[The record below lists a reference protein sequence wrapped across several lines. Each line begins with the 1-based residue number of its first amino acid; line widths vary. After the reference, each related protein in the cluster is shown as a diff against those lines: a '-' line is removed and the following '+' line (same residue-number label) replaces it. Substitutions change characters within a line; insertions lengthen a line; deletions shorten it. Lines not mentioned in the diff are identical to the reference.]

1 MNHDSLIFY
10 MRVKEG
16 NKDKDIIEA
25 AIKVFA
31 EVGYHKAKISKIA
44 EVAGVAAGS
53 IYLYF
58 EDKEDI
64 LLKIFDEIWNRLYLE
79 LLAIK
84 NNETLSPFNK
94 FDAMI
99 DLIFDIYIEKP
110 DLAMVFVNE
119 QNHIQRN
126 NEDKFTIYY
135 EKFLKLGEEIIK
147 EGIEK
152 NEFSPNIDI
161 NILRHFIFGA
171 IRSLLQ
177 HWAIDPKT
185 YPLNKIRQNIKF
197 IIKYGIEK

>member
-1 MNHDSLIFY
+1 

-16 NKDKDIIEA
+16 NKEKDILEA
-25 AIKVFA
+25 AIKLFA

-44 EVAGVAAGS
+44 EMAGVAAGS

-64 LLKIFDEIWNRLYLE
+64 LLKIFDEIWHRIYLE
-79 LLAIK
+79 LLKIK
-84 NNETLSPFNK
+84 NNSNLSPFDK

-99 DLIFDIYIEKP
+99 DLIFDIYIENP
-110 DLAMVFVNE
+110 NLAMVFVNE
-119 QNHIQRN
+119 QNHIQRSTP
-126 NEDKFTIYY
+126 EKFTVFY
-135 EKFLKLGEEIIK
+135 EKFLLSGEDIIK

-152 NEFSPNIDI
+152 HAFTNNLDI
-161 NILRHFIFGA
+161 NILRQFIFGA